1 MVKFSAKNEMSV
13 LFMIE
18 SFEVSLFGKERRIRI
33 YVPSGDAGKRYPV
46 VYMHDGQN
54 VFGNEESIGGVGL
67 ELDKFL
73 EKNKIDLMVV
83 AIDQNSADRVNEY
96 CPWKNGE
103 YTTKL
108 LGKPSTQG
116 GKGKEY
122 MEFIVNELKPL
133 IDSEYPASPNQ
144 TYMAGISLGS
154 LISVYA
160 ACTYPHIF
168 KRVAGLSSGFY
179 RNQEEIEQLLKDT
192 DLTSLEKIYLD
203 CGTNEGGKKLA
214 ALFLDTNK
222 SVFSIIEQKEVQA
235 ELKVIEGA
243 EHHYTAFKQR
253 ISDVISY
260 LVS

>member
-1 MVKFSAKNEMSV
+1 M
-13 LFMIE
+13 MIN
-18 SFEVSLFGKERRIRI
+18 SFEVSLFGEARRIRV
-33 YVPSGDAGKRYPV
+33 YVPTAANGKRYPV
-46 VYMHDGQN
+46 LYMHDGQN
-54 VFGNEESIGGVGL
+54 VFGDEEAIGGVGL
-67 ELDKFL
+67 DLDKLL
-73 EKNKIDLMVV
+73 EKKQIELMVV
-83 AIDQNSADRVNEY
+83 AIDQKSSERINEY

-108 LGKPSTQG
+108 LGKPSTEG
-116 GKGKEY
+116 GKGKNY
-122 MEFIVNELKPL
+122 ISFIVNELKPL
-133 IDSEYPASPNQ
+133 IDSEYPSNPNE

-160 ACTYPHIF
+160 ACTYPNIF

-179 RNQEEIEQLLKDT
+179 RNQEEIEKLLKET

-203 CGTNEGGKKLA
+203 CGTNEGGEKLA
-214 ALFLDTNK
+214 VPFLETNK
-222 SVFSIIEQKEVQA
+222 AVFSIIEQKEIQA

-243 EHHYTAFKQR
+243 GHHYTAFKQR